1 MQHARSYHAGH
12 DETSFEPLAMTVRLP
27 PLNALRAFEAAARHL
42 SFKRA
47 AAELHVSAAAISHQ
61 VKALEDYLGV
71 KLFERR
77 NRGLKLT
84 DIARAAL
91 PKVSEG
97 FQSLAEGAEAMRAQ
111 DAAVTLLLS
120 AAPAFAAKWLVP
132 RLQNFI
138 ALHPGIDVRLS
149 ATIQTVDDLRAAAET
164 TLEPVDIEPEA
175 ADVAIRFGSGNYPGF
190 RVDKLLAVS
199 LTPVCSPRLLADERS
214 LHAPEALRH
223 HTLLHDDT
231 IGSLEGQPDWAMWLK
246 RAGVT
251 DVNPARGPHFTH
263 GALALEAAADGL
275 GVALA
280 MDVIAAGDIA
290 AGRLVQP
297 FELKV
302 PLPSAYYVVSPESQA
317 DQPHVAAFRNW
328 LLEEAKANATAASR
342 EAHAL
347 G

>member
-1 MQHARSYHAGH
+1 
-12 DETSFEPLAMTVRLP
+12 MTVRLP

-47 AAELHVSAAAISHQ
+47 AVELHVSATAISHQ

-84 DIARAAL
+84 DVARAAL

-132 RLQNFI
+132 RLQNFV
-138 ALHPGIDVRLS
+138 GFN
-149 ATIQTVDDLRAAAET
+149 
-164 TLEPVDIEPEA
+164 IEPDEA
-175 ADVAIRFGSGNYPGF
+175 DLAIRFGSGNYPGF
-190 RVDKLLAVS
+190 RVDRLLEVS
-199 LTPVCSPRLLADERS
+199 LTPVCSPQLMAGERS

-231 IGSLEGQPDWAMWLK
+231 IEALDGRPDWAMWLK

-302 PLPSAYYVVSPESQA
+302 PLPAAYYVVSPENQA
-317 DQPHVAAFRNW
+317 DQPHVAAFRTW
-328 LLEEAKANATAASR
+328 LLEEAQADAVAALH
-342 EAHAL
+342 EAHAPR
-347 G
+347 